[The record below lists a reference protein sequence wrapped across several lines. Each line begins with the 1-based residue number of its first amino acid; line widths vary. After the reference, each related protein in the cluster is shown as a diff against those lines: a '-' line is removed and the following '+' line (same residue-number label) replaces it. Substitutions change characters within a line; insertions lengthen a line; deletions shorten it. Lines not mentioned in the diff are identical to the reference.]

1 MRLFCVGNK
10 GFEKNLSRKW
20 LSYEKWPNF
29 EYFQVW
35 RRSWD
40 EHDIEM
46 RTKFNMYEEEVLT
59 TLLYLSETWT
69 TISPY
74 SKLLEPFWTIK
85 SHKCECISL
94 NCAIFFPFFLI
105 SIFIMYCFFFFLD
118 SIWFFFSFFSPIYRR
133 LTAKRNDIIKNRFP
147 QNRFIY
153 RLYWFVSLMCFT

>member
-105 SIFIMYCFFFFLD
+105 SIFIMYCFFFFWIPFD
-118 SIWFFFSFFSPIYRR
+118 SFSLFSVPF
-133 LTAKRNDIIKNRFP
+133 TAVWL
-147 QNRFIY
+147 QNETISLKIDFLRIGLFIAY
-153 RLYWFVSLMCFT
+153 TDLLH